1 MCPPLRQMWSWDPL
15 RVNFVDFLSM
25 EKRKGWDYFDVERF
39 GMFRALFRN
48 FGDTFLGNSAPIS
61 RDGWKSHQRA
71 AVEMLAGVIRGAKHW
86 GEDKVQIY

>member
-1 MCPPLRQMWSWDPL
+1 MWSWDPL

-25 EKRKGWDYFDVERF
+25 ENRKGWDYFDVERF

-61 RDGWKSHQRA
+61 RDGWNGVAGGGHQGRQA
-71 AVEMLAGVIRGAKHW
+71 LGRGQGTDLLAKKCENVCRVTA
-86 GEDKVQIY
+86 